1 MDGQLGPAGTCPATR
16 QLRCAPAPPGSC
28 AAAGLRM
35 EAATAARQARP
46 IDLHIIIGPPPA
58 QRKSLLSFAASAL

>member
-1 MDGQLGPAGTCPATR
+1 
-16 QLRCAPAPPGSC
+16 
-28 AAAGLRM
+28 M